1 MPNTD
6 WTGVPMTSK
15 TAKPTKPVPVK
26 NARVVYLKKAFI
38 RGSEVSGTFLL
49 ADNAEVKSYAGRRR
63 IEVQC
68 LWFNRKPKTTWMNLT
83 LLSEP
88 VFKNNFNGEVVG
100 NIDL

>member
-6 WTGVPMTSK
+6 WTGIPTTSLA
-15 TAKPTKPVPVK
+15 AKPSEFKPVK
-26 NARVVYLKKAFI
+26 NARVVIVKKAFI

-49 ADNAEVKSYAGRRR
+49 AEGAEVKTYAGRRR

-68 LWFNRKPKTTWMNLT
+68 LWFGRKPKTTWMNVT

-88 VFKNNFNGEVVG
+88 QFDNKYSGPIVT
-100 NIDL
+100 NIK